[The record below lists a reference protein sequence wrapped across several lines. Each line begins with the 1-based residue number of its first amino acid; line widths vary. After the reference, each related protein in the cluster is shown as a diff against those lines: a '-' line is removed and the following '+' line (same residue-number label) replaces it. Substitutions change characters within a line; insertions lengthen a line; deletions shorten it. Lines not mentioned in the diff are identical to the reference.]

1 MVEYAPAAAQGA
13 HGVVASGVAQLNQPH
28 DRLRRLSHC
37 RRIGV
42 ALRLAGLLGRN
53 LGALSAAI

>member
-1 MVEYAPAAAQGA
+1 MEAA

-37 RRIGV
+37 RRIKI
-42 ALRLAGLLGRN
+42 ALGLAGSLGRN